1 MYVFGIL
8 VYRDLSRQIQRQWP
22 GYRHVIITLY
32 YLCLFIFICRFS
44 LSTIC
49 EKLGPVRYL
58 YAIPS
63 TPPLAILCSRY
74 DRLIYAFFVIIIP
87 KMYRPRPPTSRSFLH
102 IQSHKKKCFNYPY
115 FRKSGRI
122 GLTEIAGLDNG
133 GPGIDGRKPLPS
145 KVKQ

>member
-44 LSTIC
+44 LSRIC

-87 KMYRPRPPTSRSFLH
+87 KCIGHGLLPPEVFFIYRVIKRNISIIHTFE
-102 IQSHKKKCFNYPY
+102 KVVG
-115 FRKSGRI
+115 SG
-122 GLTEIAGLDNG
+122 
-133 GPGIDGRKPLPS
+133 
-145 KVKQ
+145 